1 MTLPHQTHPMHV
13 DAGDHKPDSL
23 FYRRPVSPLAIVV
36 GVVVAI
42 GAYGSIGTMLFLAT
56 LITPSM
62 AEGGTQT
69 LVIPVPTPPPEVEW
83 VEARLIKLGRQ
94 FDTSELPNRR
104 REARTTAPERP
115 SMVAR
120 HGARRV
126 EVPDAGPENSL
137 DDLVARIGTTADELA
152 QIANQA
158 EQEGDPDGVAEGTHS
173 AEDGDRYATY
183 LYGLFRRGLRRPTS
197 ISDEEIRGLRA
208 TVQVHTTAGGQIDRF
223 TISRPSGNTDFDS
236 AIRMRMDQAVGT
248 QLREPPEEERD
259 RYFGT
264 SFPVGFR
271 PPR

>member
-1 MTLPHQTHPMHV
+1 MTAPGQHHAMHV
-13 DAGDHKPDSL
+13 EEGDHKPDSL
-23 FYRRPVSPLAIVV
+23 FYRRPVSTLSLIV
-36 GVVVAI
+36 GAVVAVSAYGAI
-42 GAYGSIGTMLFLAT
+42 GATLFLAT

-62 AEGGTQT
+62 AEGGTH
-69 LVIPVPTPPPEVEW
+69 LAEIPAPPPPPEVEW

-126 EVPDAGPENSL
+126 ASPDAGPQNSI

-183 LYGLFRRGLRRPTS
+183 LYGLFRRGLQRPTS

-208 TVQVHTTAGGQIDRF
+208 TVQVHTTPAGQIDSY
-223 TISRPSGNTDFDS
+223 TIARRSGNADFDS
-236 AIRMRMDQAVGT
+236 AVRMRMDQAVGT
-248 QLREPPEEERD
+248 QLRDPPDEERD

-264 SFPVGFR
+264 AFPVGFR

>member
-1 MTLPHQTHPMHV
+1 MHV

-23 FYRRPVSPLAIVV
+23 FYRRPVSPLAILV
-36 GVVVAI
+36 GAVVAVA
-42 GAYGSIGTMLFLAT
+42 AYGSIGTMLFLAT
-56 LITPSM
+56 LITPAM
-62 AEGGTQT
+62 AEGTQP
-69 LVIPVPTPPPEVEW
+69 LVIPVPAPPPEVEW

-94 FDTSELPNRR
+94 FDTSELPNRQR
-104 REARTTAPERP
+104 QARTTAPERP

-120 HGARRV
+120 RGARRV
-126 EVPDAGPENSL
+126 AVPDAGPENSI

-152 QIANQA
+152 QIANRA

-183 LYGLFRRGLRRPTS
+183 LYGLFRRGFNMPTS
-197 ISDEEIRGLRA
+197 ITNQERRGLRL
-208 TVQVHTTAGGQIDRF
+208 TVRVHTTPAGQIDSF
-223 TISRPSGNTDFDS
+223 AIAGTSGNADFDS
-236 AIRMRMDQAVGT
+236 AVRMRMDQARGT
-248 QLREPPEEERD
+248 QLREPPEGERD